1 MLAHSVT
8 ICRWRHKLERK
19 QLLARSELN
28 IWMNIQCSPPFSYF
42 PKKLKS
48 IKWGHYNILHT
59 VLYCRAKFFIIH
71 TVIWIKQGCFFKS
84 PHISKYFCP
93 KTSPKDIPMLLL
105 VLTLTSKVSWRPGVS
120 LIVGLW
126 CALLPG
132 CWCRSGLCF
141 LQICPIQEALPIK
154 FMQIDTTTNQTL
166 ASSFDLFR
174 R

>member
-1 MLAHSVT
+1 MGSLQYFTYST
-8 ICRWRHKLERK
+8 ILQSQVLHNLY
-19 QLLARSELN
+19 SN
-28 IWMNIQCSPPFSYF
+28 MN
-42 PKKLKS
+42 KTGL
-48 IKWGHYNILHT
+48 
-59 VLYCRAKFFIIH
+59 
-71 TVIWIKQGCFFKS
+71 FFKS
-84 PHISKYFCP
+84 PHISTYFCP

-105 VLTLTSKVSWRPGVS
+105 TLISKVSWRSGVS

-141 LQICPIQEALPIK
+141 LQICPVQKALPIK